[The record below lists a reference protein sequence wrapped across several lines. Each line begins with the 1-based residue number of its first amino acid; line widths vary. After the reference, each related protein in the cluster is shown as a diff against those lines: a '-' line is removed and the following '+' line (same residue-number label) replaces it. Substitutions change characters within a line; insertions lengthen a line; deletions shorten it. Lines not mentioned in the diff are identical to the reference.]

1 MASYRLFVLH
11 LGFFHLFDTG
21 IADHEFIAVRNIIEK
36 NSTFIK
42 MALISSALTLV
53 EGVFLVL
60 WVANVIGVNIHI
72 LKF

>member
-1 MASYRLFVLH
+1 MASHRLLVLH
-11 LGFFHLFDTG
+11 FGFFHLFNTG
-21 IADHEFIAVRNIIEK
+21 IADNEFIAVRNIIEK

-42 MALISSALTLV
+42 MVLISSALTLV

-60 WVANVIGVNIHI
+60 WVTNVIGVNIHI